1 MIITFLSRKFFTIS
15 KLWIFA
21 KGKNLAVCPSKGQ
34 KFEKFRTGIC
44 SPPGTR
50 NLQVYVERGCSRVA
64 PIAVDLH
71 CFWQMKTIMG
81 IYLRIIQHYPY
92 PSIVFRCFENK
103 EGTETSWPRSV
114 RWPGLVSSCF
124 RLQLNFTFT
133 FSFLLHQPELMRKPG
148 TFICIYLEQ
157 YFMKIL
163 KKLEQQSKLFLLIFY
178 KYLEQ

>member
-1 MIITFLSRKFFTIS
+1 
-15 KLWIFA
+15 
-21 KGKNLAVCPSKGQ
+21 
-34 KFEKFRTGIC
+34 
-44 SPPGTR
+44 
-50 NLQVYVERGCSRVA
+50 
-64 PIAVDLH
+64 
-71 CFWQMKTIMG
+71 MG

-178 KYLEQ
+178 KYLEQQSNYPYIYLNIFRTAVKISLPLFTNIQNCSRNKIKNNFICRLPRMERH